1 MTIPAIIPSGN
12 SMSDDLD
19 LGGGTITGLLSS
31 RAARTPSKPALI
43 CEDVQLSYA
52 ELDAQATAVG
62 AGLLALGLEHGESVG
77 VFLSNR
83 AEYLSAYFGIT
94 RAGLVEVPINTAYKG
109 TFLDY
114 ALDHTGVRALITE
127 SRLADALGTL
137 PELPEALTTV
147 VFVDEVP
154 AGFARR
160 GVRALTWAQ
169 LLAEGDPQ
177 AVFPAVE
184 PGDTAVVMLTSGTTG
199 KSKGVVCPHLHN
211 VVGARECAAQMATTA
226 DDRLYTC
233 LPLFHGAAAINI
245 SLHAI
250 YAGATIVLGKRFSAS
265 RFWDEVRR
273 HGVTQFNALG
283 SMLPVLLAQP
293 PSERDRDHPAVRAF
307 AAPAPPEVLH
317 PFEQRFGV
325 HIVEGYGLTEIKNV
339 TYNPLEG
346 RKVGSLGKP
355 TASTILEIHD
365 DHGNPLGPRE
375 IGEIVYR
382 PRVDGIM
389 FKHYHRD
396 PEATR
401 TSFQD
406 GWWRTGDLGFTD
418 EDGFFYFVDRK
429 KDALRRRGEN
439 ISSHEVETVLRAFPG
454 VVEAAAVATPSELG
468 EDEVLAVVE
477 VAAAADLDLKALF
490 EHCDRTMPHFMVP
503 RYYRVVDQMP
513 RTPTGKLQ
521 KGVLREEGLTGNVW
535 DAQAAGLTPTRN
547 LR

>member
-1 MTIPAIIPSGN
+1 VTLPVIIRSATP
-12 SMSDDLD
+12 MSDDLD
-19 LGGGTITGLLSS
+19 LGGGTISGLLSS
-31 RAARTPSKPALI
+31 RAARTPAKPALI
-43 CEDVQLSYA
+43 CEDVQLTYA

-62 AGLLALGLEHGESVG
+62 AGLLALGLGLGESVG

-83 AEYLSAYFGIT
+83 AEYLCAYFGIT

-114 ALDHTGVRALITE
+114 ALAHTDVRVLITE
-127 SRLADALGTL
+127 SKLVDALGTL
-137 PELPEALTTV
+137 PELPEALSTV

-154 AGFARR
+154 AGFARP

-169 LLAEGDPQ
+169 LLAEADPQ
-177 AVFPAVE
+177 AVLPAVD
-184 PGDTAVVMLTSGTTG
+184 PSDTAVIMLTSGTTG

-211 VVGARECAAQMATTA
+211 VVGAQECATQMGTTA

-245 SLHAI
+245 ALHAI

-265 RFWDEVRR
+265 RFWDELRR

-317 PFEQRFGV
+317 PFEERFGV
-325 HIVEGYGLTEIKNV
+325 HIIEGYGLTEIKNV

-346 RKVGSLGKP
+346 RKIGSFGKP
-355 TASTILEIHD
+355 TASTILDIHD
-365 DHGNPLGPRE
+365 DHGHPLGPRE
-375 IGEIVYR
+375 VGEIVYR
-382 PRVDGIM
+382 PRLEGII

-396 PEATR
+396 PDATLA
-401 TSFQD
+401 SFRD
-406 GWWRTGDLGFTD
+406 GWWRTGDLGYQD

-439 ISSHEVETVLRAFPG
+439 ISSQEVESVLRAFPG
-454 VVEAAAVATPSELG
+454 VIEAAAVATPSELG
-468 EDEVLAVVE
+468 EDEVLAVVQ
-477 VAAAADLDLKALF
+477 VGPNQDLDFQALF
-490 EHCDRTMPHFMVP
+490 AHCDRTMPHFMVP

-521 KGVLREEGLTGNVW
+521 KGVLRQEGLSDHVW
-535 DAQAAGLTPTRN
+535 DSQAAGLTPTRN
-547 LR
+547 L